1 MISGHS
7 QHKAVRRR
15 GLSDDEVLAVNALV
29 ARCNQYEGLN
39 LTLYLEHAHDHPG
52 HEANQILYY
61 DDGELVGILTLQPG
75 DPIEVS
81 LAVHPDHRRQG
92 IGRALLDAARAE
104 CVGRGL
110 SQWYLVCERVSQ
122 SGRGFVNAVGGR
134 YHYSE
139 YRMKFEHTGERL
151 VPSQLGS
158 IHLHQADA
166 TEVEVL
172 ARLIATSFGRTEERV
187 RQRVLRELQKPTHRY
202 FIATLQG
209 QPVGSLG
216 VAQPGQHPYIIGFGV
231 LPEHRG
237 RGYGRQMLEGIVRT
251 LVAEGTERILIEVAT
266 DNEQA
271 LSLYRSCGFEEMTSY
286 GYYLAELS
294 PVTQ

>member
-1 MISGHS
+1 M
-7 QHKAVRRR
+7 
-15 GLSDDEVLAVNALV
+15 

-39 LTLYLEHAHDHPG
+39 LTLYLERAHDHHG
-52 HEANQILYY
+52 HEANQFLYY
-61 DDGELVGILTLQPG
+61 ANGELVGILTLQPG

-92 IGRALLDAARAE
+92 IGRTLLDAARTE
-104 CVGRGL
+104 CMGRGL
-110 SQWYLVCERVSQ
+110 SRWYLVCERASQ
-122 SGRGFVNAVGGR
+122 TGRGFVTTVGGR
-134 YHYSE
+134 YRYSE
-139 YRMKFEHTGERL
+139 YRLKFEHRGERL
-151 VPSQLGS
+151 APSRSGS
-158 IHLHQADA
+158 IHLHRADA

-172 ARLIATSFGRTEERV
+172 ARIIATSFGRPEERV
-187 RQRVLRELQKPTHRY
+187 HQRVLRELQEPTHRY

-216 VAQPGQHPYIIGFGV
+216 VAKTGQHPYIIAFCV
-231 LPEHRG
+231 LIEHRG

-271 LSLYRSCGFEEMTSY
+271 LSLYQSCGFEEMTSY

-294 PVTQ
+294 SVT